1 MRWKFPPISLHSSIK
16 HLTSDI
22 KNIKDSLNCMA
33 KYTGNKQI
41 DLKRSNDMEDL
52 KGIGKTVWNLIS
64 LVYQSSQDLLHA
76 DNSLNSLRQNVTSKF
91 TPKVKPVINDN
102 KTNKNKI
109 VSTNIKKLS
118 PPISIKLPKKV
129 KEISKF
135 FKNLKLAPV
144 NNPLTKSY
152 AQVSKSVNYTEEVIK
167 IKDTFLSFKV
177 SKINQVQ
184 KIIKGKALVS
194 K

>member
-1 MRWKFPPISLHSSIK
+1 M
-16 HLTSDI
+16 
-22 KNIKDSLNCMA
+22 
-33 KYTGNKQI
+33 
-41 DLKRSNDMEDL
+41 
-52 KGIGKTVWNLIS
+52 
-64 LVYQSSQDLLHA
+64 
-76 DNSLNSLRQNVTSKF
+76 
-91 TPKVKPVINDN
+91 KPVINDN
-102 KTNKNKI
+102 NTNKNKI
-109 VSTNIKKLS
+109 VSANIKKLS
-118 PPISIKLPKKV
+118 PPSPIKLPKKV

-135 FKNLKLAPV
+135 FKNLKLVPV

>member
-1 MRWKFPPISLHSSIK
+1 
-16 HLTSDI
+16 
-22 KNIKDSLNCMA
+22 MA

-52 KGIGKTVWNLIS
+52 KDIGKT
-64 LVYQSSQDLLHA
+64 
-76 DNSLNSLRQNVTSKF
+76 NVTSKF

-102 KTNKNKI
+102 NTNKNKI
-109 VSTNIKKLS
+109 VSANIKKLS
-118 PPISIKLPKKV
+118 PPIPIKSPKKV

-135 FKNLKLAPV
+135 FKNLKLVPV

>member
-1 MRWKFPPISLHSSIK
+1 M
-16 HLTSDI
+16 
-22 KNIKDSLNCMA
+22 
-33 KYTGNKQI
+33 
-41 DLKRSNDMEDL
+41 
-52 KGIGKTVWNLIS
+52 
-64 LVYQSSQDLLHA
+64 
-76 DNSLNSLRQNVTSKF
+76 
-91 TPKVKPVINDN
+91 KPVINDN

-129 KEISKF
+129 KEISKL

-194 K
+194 KWLPRVYLEIKLLFQ